1 MIGRE
6 DDETPWSCAVCTFL
20 HSGTQARFLRC
31 AVCDAER
38 PAERP
43 ADVQDDNA
51 VQGSSPHSETE
62 HVECQFNFTAGNEL
76 ELSFLRGP
84 VDCCDLWRRLA
95 RQHR

>member
-1 MIGRE
+1 MTSFA

-38 PAERP
+38 PA
-43 ADVQDDNA
+43 DMQDDVA
-51 VQGSSPHSETE
+51 VQGSSPPDEGE

-84 VDCCDLWRRLA
+84 VDRCDLLRKLA
-95 RQHR
+95 RIRR